1 MPRAQTQTPQQRS
14 VFVLVFP
21 ASQFFTALL
30 LLLLLT
36 LLLRF
41 SFILKS
47 RVISCISLELSV
59 TKRNRLIKNRTLT
72 KNEEK
77 KVVGEIS
84 VKHVTDASAERSG
97 VTGAKCNKKS
107 TTKGTSEFSELYS
120 TPADHLGRGWQRSC
134 DRA

>member
-1 MPRAQTQTPQQRS
+1 MSTSRYFLLLNHEVTDAVFKYKTLNAPRADADATAAS

-21 ASQFFTALL
+21 ASQIFTALLL

-41 SFILKS
+41 SFILILKS

-59 TKRNRLIKNRTLT
+59 TKRNGLIKNRTLT

-97 VTGAKCNKKS
+97 VIGAKCNKKS
-107 TTKGTSEFSELYS
+107 TT
-120 TPADHLGRGWQRSC
+120 
-134 DRA
+134 